1 MGPRRPRADL
11 GRFRDRPGDTQDGTF
26 PGRPNGI
33 ASSTSGPVNVDTK
46 KMKKKK
52 KTTTKKKK
60 KKKKKK
66 TTMAII
72 MTMPIVS
79 SIVMIKGT
87 MMTTLT
93 IAMIKATTTTMVTET
108 ITQTMTTIRMLHD
121 DDPQI
126 SESLTAP
133 QPQPQ

>member
-1 MGPRRPRADL
+1 MGPTRPRADL
-11 GRFRDRPGDTQDGTF
+11 GRFRARPGDTQDGTF

-33 ASSTSGPVNVDTK
+33 TSSTSGPVNVDTK
-46 KMKKKK
+46 KKKKNKKKK
-52 KTTTKKKK
+52 KT
-60 KKKKKK
+60 KKKK

-72 MTMPIVS
+72 MTMPIIS

-93 IAMIKATTTTMVTET
+93 IAMIKAMTMTMVTET
-108 ITQTMTTIRMLHD
+108 ITQTMTTIRMSHD

-126 SESLTAP
+126 YESLTAP

>member
-1 MGPRRPRADL
+1 MGPRKPRADL

-46 KMKKKK
+46 KMTKTKK
-52 KTTTKKKK
+52 KTTTKN

-93 IAMIKATTTTMVTET
+93 IAMIKATTTTMATET

>member
-52 KTTTKKKK
+52 KTTTT
-60 KKKKKK
+60 KKKK

-93 IAMIKATTTTMVTET
+93 IAMIKATTTTMATET

>member
-1 MGPRRPRADL
+1 LGPRRPRADL
-11 GRFRDRPGDTQDGTF
+11 GSFRARPGDTQDGTF

-33 ASSTSGPVNVDTK
+33 TSSTSGPVNVDTK
-46 KMKKKK
+46 KKKKKNKKKK
-52 KTTTKKKK
+52 KT

-72 MTMPIVS
+72 MTMPITS

-87 MMTTLT
+87 TMTTLT
-93 IAMIKATTTTMVTET
+93 IAMIKAMTMTMVTET
-108 ITQTMTTIRMLHD
+108 ITQTMTTIRMSHD

-126 SESLTAP
+126 YESLTAP